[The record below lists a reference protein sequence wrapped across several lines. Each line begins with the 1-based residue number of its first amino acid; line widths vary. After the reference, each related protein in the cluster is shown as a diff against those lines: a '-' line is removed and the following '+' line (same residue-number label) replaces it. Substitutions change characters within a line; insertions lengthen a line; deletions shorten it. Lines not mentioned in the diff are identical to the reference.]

1 MKKMTEKVAEKIFA
15 ETFNNLSL
23 GMLSTLSEFD
33 DYNPE
38 DVLEQTSLA
47 LIMFAV
53 HTSVKMGTPE
63 PELHDMINEMTTA
76 VHEKMKAEGIFYDA

>member
-1 MKKMTEKVAEKIFA
+1 MKKMTEKVIEKILG

-23 GMLSTLSEFD
+23 GMLNTLAEFS

-38 DVLEQTSLA
+38 EVLEEASIA
-47 LIMFAV
+47 LVMFAV
-53 HTSVKMGTPE
+53 HTSVKMGVPE

-76 VHEKMKAEGIFYDA
+76 VHMKMKEEGIYYDA